1 MPFTTI
7 ELTQHGPIALL
18 GLNRPD
24 KLNAINAVMIDE
36 INQALDRIEADDA
49 THAIVVHGA
58 GRAFCSGFDLEAGI
72 AANRETEADWRAAID
87 ARGAA
92 RLRARRWLRNR
103 ASLRHERV

>member
-58 GRAFCSGFDLEAGI
+58 GRAFCSGFDLQAGI
-72 AANRETEADWRAAID
+72 AANRETD